1 MGKLRFSS
9 RFVNAFEFAN
19 NLHINQYRKGT
30 DVPYISHLLAVTAL
44 VIEAGGDEDLAIAAL
59 LHDAVEDQGGIELL
73 CKIKEEFGTRVAQI
87 VKGCSDSFE
96 IPKPPWIERKQNY
109 LQSLKTADQD
119 VLLVS
124 QADKLHNARS
134 ILHDLQ
140 YHGDA
145 AWGKF
150 KGGKEG
156 TLWYY
161 QCLLEI
167 FQERWNT
174 PLVNEFDETLNRIKC
189 VASDL

>member
-9 RFVNAFEFAN
+9 RFGSACELAN

-59 LHDAVEDQGGIELL
+59 LHDAVEDQGGIDLL
-73 CKIKEEFGTRVAQI
+73 YRIKEEFGSRVAHI
-87 VKGCSDSFE
+87 VKGCSDSIE

-109 LQSLKTADQD
+109 LQYLKTADRD

-134 ILHDLQ
+134 ILHDLL
-140 YHGDA
+140 YHGEA
-145 AWGKF
+145 TWEIF

-174 PLVNEFDETLNRIKC
+174 HLVDEFYETLTRIRC
-189 VASDL
+189 LASGH

>member
-1 MGKLRFSS
+1 MGKLKFSPRFG
-9 RFVNAFEFAN
+9 NAFELAN

-44 VIEAGGDEDLAIAAL
+44 VMEAGGDEDLAIAAL

-73 CKIKEEFGTRVAQI
+73 DKIKEEFGSRVAQI
-87 VKGCSDSFE
+87 VKGCSDSFK

-109 LQSLKTADQD
+109 LKYLKTADRD

-134 ILHDLQ
+134 ILLDLL
-140 YHGDA
+140 YHGEA
-145 AWGKF
+145 TWGKF

-156 TLWYY
+156 TIWYY
-161 QCLLEI
+161 QSLLEI
-167 FQERWNT
+167 FQNRWNT
-174 PLVNEFDETLNRIKC
+174 PLVDEFDEILTRIKGI
-189 VASDL
+189 ASGL